1 MACALLGCLLIGPFL
16 LGTVGWL
23 ALWWTCPKCLL
34 LSWTKQT
41 NWGCFSAFAKECSLL
56 FKSQTYES
64 PLNATERKEKAAS
77 VFVALHMTQPGR
89 WWRGAYL
96 GADFGLAVTVAAVV
110 ARAAAAAVAVVVVR
124 AGISIFVHSIQE
136 PEKEF
141 QGVVLRV
148 PSKLRAVLRHY
159 TLKREQTLIRYLGKN
174 FWSHYMVAL
183 WQIGA
188 TMITWCSWF
197 VSENCFSWG
206 HSLQS

>member
-1 MACALLGCLLIGPFL
+1 MLLCVCNRMF
-16 LGTVGWL
+16 
-23 ALWWTCPKCLL
+23 
-34 LSWTKQT
+34 
-41 NWGCFSAFAKECSLL
+41 EL

-77 VFVALHMTQPGR
+77 VFVALHTTQPGR

-124 AGISIFVHSIQE
+124 AGISIFVHSIQK

-159 TLKREQTLIRYLGKN
+159 TLKREQTLIRHLGKN

-206 HSLQS
+206 HSLRIEWQKKNLIVSLLYSALWLSGIILLIWGLELK